1 MKPRISPIGKAV
13 SQRPA
18 AAFGRLNAKAL
29 ASQVIPSSQAAAL
42 RGGDGDD
49 NRESYPW
56 VDQP

>member
-1 MKPRISPIGKAV
+1 MKPHISLKRKAA

-18 AAFGRLNAKAL
+18 PGRLNAQAL

-42 RGGDGDD
+42 RGGDD

>member
-1 MKPRISPIGKAV
+1 MKPHISLKRKAA

-18 AAFGRLNAKAL
+18 PRRLNAKAL